1 MVVTN
6 IIISATCHSLLSLML
21 LGPHESFGKNASRSF
36 PPNRPLLVLDSITKW
51 SCKLSETVMRMMTD
65 LMLFQRRT
73 RNLSPCSSAVMVKRR
88 WSGTRRIPTPASV
101 YLVWF

>member
-21 LGPHESFGKNASRSF
+21 LGPQESFGKNASRSF

-51 SCKLSETVMRMMTD
+51 SCKLSELVMRMMTD
-65 LMLFQRRT
+65 LIVFQRRT
-73 RNLSPCSSAVMVKRR
+73 RNFSPCSSAVMVKRR
-88 WSGTRRIPTPASV
+88 LSGTRRRPRPASV
-101 YLVWF
+101 YLP

>member
-6 IIISATCHSLLSLML
+6 IIISATCHSFLSLML
-21 LGPHESFGKNASRSF
+21 LGPHESFGRNASRSF
-36 PPNRPLLVLDSITKW
+36 PPNRPPLVSDSKAKVSWT
-51 SCKLSETVMRMMTD
+51 LSELVMRMRTD
-65 LMLFQRRT
+65 LMVFERRT

-88 WSGTRRIPTPASV
+88 WRGKRRIPTPASV

>member
-21 LGPHESFGKNASRSF
+21 LGPQESFGRNASRTF
-36 PPNRPLLVLDSITKW
+36 PPNRPLLVLDSIKKI

-65 LMLFQRRT
+65 LMVLERRT

-88 WSGTRRIPTPASV
+88 WRGTRRRPRPASV
-101 YLVWF
+101 YLP

>member
-6 IIISATCHSLLSLML
+6 IIISATCHSFLSLML

-36 PPNRPLLVLDSITKW
+36 PPNRPPLVSGSIA
-51 SCKLSETVMRMMTD
+51 LIEVVMRMKTD
-65 LMLFQRRT
+65 LMAFQRRT

-88 WSGTRRIPTPASV
+88 WSGTRRRPRPASV
-101 YLVWF
+101 YLP